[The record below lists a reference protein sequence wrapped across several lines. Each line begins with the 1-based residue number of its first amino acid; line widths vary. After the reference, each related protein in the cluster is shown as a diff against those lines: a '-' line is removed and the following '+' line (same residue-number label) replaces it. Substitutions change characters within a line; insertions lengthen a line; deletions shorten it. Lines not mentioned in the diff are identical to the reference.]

1 MNGRWVGHADS
12 QLTHEKVLDIVNYQE
27 NANQNRNE
35 ISLHTYQNV
44 DHQERNKCFQGWEKG
59 TLVHCWWECKLMP
72 SLENSMELSQKSR
85 SNTTLCF
92 SSPTPGHIP
101 GKGENS
107 IQRDSCIP
115 MFRTALFIIAKV
127 WKQPKCPWTNKW
139 IRKICIDTGMLLSHE
154 KNEVV
159 LFFPLTFRPKQFW
172 MRSMQ
177 IPLLVLR
184 FHWFLKSEC
193 WGPTGD
199 TWTPFSWIVWHLPP
213 CLQIS
218 GASS

>member
-1 MNGRWVGHADS
+1 MRYYFTPIRMSIIKNATNVFKDEKRGLLYTVGGNVNWCCHWRTVRS
-12 QLTHEKVLDIVNYQE
+12 FLRKVKATLPYVSAALLLDIYQE
-27 NANQNRNE
+27 
-35 ISLHTYQNV
+35 
-44 DHQERNKCFQGWEKG
+44 KMK
-59 TLVHCWWECKLMP
+59 
-72 SLENSMELSQKSR
+72 
-85 SNTTLCF
+85 
-92 SSPTPGHIP
+92 
-101 GKGENS
+101 

-115 MFRTALFIIAKV
+115 MLFRTALFIIAKV
-127 WKQPKCPWTNKW
+127 WKQPECPWTNKW
-139 IRKICIDTGMLLSHE
+139 VRKICIYTGMLLSHE

-159 LFFPLTFRPKQFW
+159 FFFFLTFWPKQFW

-193 WGPTGD
+193 WGPIGD